1 MHDRAKRN
9 QAVGLLFAVAVLA
22 GPSSVLSIVRA
33 QGAAPSAQTPA
44 ASQPRPGVGP
54 ADRPVPDPAAADRG
68 RRVWNTECITCHG
81 AQAHGTDTAPSL
93 LRSPLVLHDRG
104 GNLVGP
110 FLRKGHP
117 TQSGAPSA
125 SLTDAQIVDVMN
137 FLRQKINDTLRGAAL
152 FTVQDIVTGDPQA
165 GAAYFN
171 GEGKCTTCHSVTGD
185 LAGIAARFS
194 PVDLQQRMMFPIP
207 ARAGGGGR
215 AGALGPAPGASRSVT
230 TVTVTSSSG
239 PELSGALVQL
249 DDFYVTLRDASG
261 TTRVVKRTPDMK
273 VVVTDP
279 LQAHHEL
286 LDRIADKNIHD
297 LLAFLETLK

>member
-1 MHDRAKRN
+1 MRDRVTSNRA
-9 QAVGLLFAVAVLA
+9 AGFLIAAAVLGA
-22 GPSSVLSIVRA
+22 TTSAPITHA

-54 ADRPVPDPAAADRG
+54 ADRPVPDAAAADRG

-93 LRSPLVLHDRG
+93 LRSPLVLHDRA

-117 TQSGAPSA
+117 MQSGAPSA

-171 GEGKCTTCHSVTGD
+171 GEGRCTTCHSVTGD
-185 LAGIAARFS
+185 LAGIASRFS
-194 PVDLQQRMMFPIP
+194 PVDLQQRMMFPVP
-207 ARAGGGGR
+207 ARGGGGR
-215 AGALGPAPGASRSVT
+215 AGTSGPGASRSVT
-230 TVTVTSSSG
+230 TVTVTPSPG

-261 TTRVVKRTPDMK
+261 TTRVVKRTPAMK

-286 LDRIADKNIHD
+286 LDRIADKNLHD
-297 LLAFLETLK
+297 LLAYLETLK

>member
-1 MHDRAKRN
+1 MRDRANFNR
-9 QAVGLLFAVAVLA
+9 AAGLLIAAAVLTGA
-22 GPSSVLSIVRA
+22 SSALTTTHA
-33 QGAAPSAQTPA
+33 QGAASATQTPA

-93 LRSPLVLHDRG
+93 LRSPLVLHDRA

-117 TQSGAPSA
+117 MQSGAPSA
-125 SLTDAQIVDVMN
+125 SLTDAQIIDVMN
-137 FLRQKINDTLRGAAL
+137 FLRQKINDTLRGAPV
-152 FTVQDIVTGDPQA
+152 FTVQDIVTGNPQA
-165 GAAYFN
+165 GAAYFS
-171 GEGKCTTCHSVTGD
+171 GDGKCTTCHSVTGD
-185 LAGIAARFS
+185 LAGIASRFS
-194 PVDLQQRMMFPIP
+194 PVDLQQRMMFPVP
-207 ARAGGGGR
+207 ARGGGGR
-215 AGALGPAPGASRSVT
+215 AGTPGPGPAASRAVT
-230 TVTVTSSSG
+230 TVTVTPPSG

-261 TTRVVKRTPDMK
+261 TTRVVKRTPAMK

-297 LLAFLETLK
+297 LLAYLETLK